1 MTTVCRKNYIENIS
15 IYTKTRKVHTIYTIL
30 NDDSNMVIFNNLKI
44 HNKEH
49 QNVVKSLQMMYR
61 TQTYNMYRL
70 ICNKFTYVPTAWV
83 TSIIHS

>member
-1 MTTVCRKNYIENIS
+1 
-15 IYTKTRKVHTIYTIL
+15 
-30 NDDSNMVIFNNLKI
+30 MVIFNNLKI

-70 ICNKFTYVPTAWV
+70 ICNTYVPTAWV